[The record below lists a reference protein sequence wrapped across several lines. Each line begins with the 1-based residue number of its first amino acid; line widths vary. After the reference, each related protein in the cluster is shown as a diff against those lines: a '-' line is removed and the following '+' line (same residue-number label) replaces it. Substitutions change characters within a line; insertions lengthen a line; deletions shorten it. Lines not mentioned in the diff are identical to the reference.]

1 MQRVILLTLILLSAA
16 LPPGAAAA
24 PDVTLEFWTISL
36 QPFFTDYV
44 NGMIATY
51 ERTHPGIR
59 IRWVD
64 VQFAAIEQKLLASL
78 AGGGAPAPAQPEHG
92 DGHPLGGTGRVGGHG
107 RRCAGGGEE
116 ALLRGPLE
124 FRPLSRAQLRPALV
138 RGAERPGLQRR
149 PLPQGRPGSPRPAG
163 PPRP

>member
-78 AGGGAPAPAQPEHG
+78 AGGGAPPAGAPHPEE
-92 DGHPLGGTGRVGGHG
+92 GHPPGGQRGRGG
-107 RRCAGGGEE
+107 CGG
-116 ALLRGPLE
+116 A
-124 FRPLSRAQLRPALV
+124 
-138 RGAERPGLQRR
+138 
-149 PLPQGRPGSPRPAG
+149 
-163 PPRP
+163 

>member
-64 VQFAAIEQKLLASL
+64 VQFAAIEQKLLASR
-78 AGGGAPAPAQPEHG
+78 ADPRAA
-92 DGHPLGGTGRVGGHG
+92 RV
-107 RRCAGGGEE
+107 RRTN
-116 ALLRGPLE
+116 
-124 FRPLSRAQLRPALV
+124 RA
-138 RGAERPGLQRR
+138 GLQCR
-149 PLPQGRPGSPRPAG
+149 PLPEGRARSARPAG
-163 PPRP
+163 DRRRADRPREGDQGQ

>member
-24 PDVTLEFWTISL
+24 PDGTLEFCAISP
-36 QPFFTDYV
+36 QPFFTACV
-44 NGMIATY
+44 NSMIATY

-78 AGGGAPAPAQPEHG
+78 AGGGAPDVAEPNTA
-92 DGHPLGGTGRVGGHG
+92 
-107 RRCAGGGEE
+107 
-116 ALLRGPLE
+116 RG
-124 FRPLSRAQLRPALV
+124 LRPAGQ
-138 RGAERPGLQRR
+138 GA
-149 PLPQGRPGSPRPAG
+149 
-163 PPRP
+163 

>member
-1 MQRVILLTLILLSAA
+1 MQRVVLLTLILLLAA
-16 LPPGAAAA
+16 FFAGAAAA

-64 VQFAAIEQKLLASL
+64 VQPSSRS
-78 AGGGAPAPAQPEHG
+78 GW
-92 DGHPLGGTGRVGGHG
+92 
-107 RRCAGGGEE
+107 RRWRAES
-116 ALLRGPLE
+116 
-124 FRPLSRAQLRPALV
+124 RPTS
-138 RGAERPGLQRR
+138 
-149 PLPQGRPGSPRPAG
+149 ST
-163 PPRP
+163 

>member
-1 MQRVILLTLILLSAA
+1 MQRVIPRPLILLPPP
-16 LPPGAAAA
+16 LPPGPPAA
-24 PDVTLEFWTISL
+24 PDVPLEFWTISL

-78 AGGGAPAPAQPEHG
+78 AGRVAPDVVNLNTEMAIRLAEQGVLVDMDAAVPAAEEKRFFEGLWNSVRYRGRNYGLPWYVAPNVLAYNAGP
-92 DGHPLGGTGRVGGHG
+92 DRRGGT
-107 RRCAGGGEE
+107 
-116 ALLRGPLE
+116 
-124 FRPLSRAQLRPALV
+124 
-138 RGAERPGLQRR
+138 
-149 PLPQGRPGSPRPAG
+149 
-163 PPRP
+163 

>member
-1 MQRVILLTLILLSAA
+1 MRGAWICSAVRFPLCRPTPSHVWWKPTMSLCRGHRGTAVTIVTVEAGATHSVGGRTCSRPARTTQGVILLTLILLSAA

-59 IRWVD
+59 IRWV
-64 VQFAAIEQKLLASL
+64 
-78 AGGGAPAPAQPEHG
+78 G
-92 DGHPLGGTGRVGGHG
+92 
-107 RRCAGGGEE
+107 
-116 ALLRGPLE
+116 
-124 FRPLSRAQLRPALV
+124 
-138 RGAERPGLQRR
+138 
-149 PLPQGRPGSPRPAG
+149 
-163 PPRP
+163 

>member
-44 NGMIATY
+44 NSMIATY

-64 VQFAAIEQKLLASL
+64 VQLPPSSRSCWHRWRAES
-78 AGGGAPAPAQPEHG
+78 
-92 DGHPLGGTGRVGGHG
+92 
-107 RRCAGGGEE
+107 
-116 ALLRGPLE
+116 
-124 FRPLSRAQLRPALV
+124 RPTS
-138 RGAERPGLQRR
+138 
-149 PLPQGRPGSPRPAG
+149 ST
-163 PPRP
+163 